1 MEITKQKYL
10 KEFREKNPFLSW
22 YSDEEILA
30 KAKEKRPDLK
40 FVEEKWYLE
49 EVGTKVL
56 EWVDNALTDVADL
69 TVWNAVRGLGWE
81 YEAKPLRHL
90 LWIKDESNYKWG
102 LIKNMSNSIGKAGE
116 LVSQSIDS
124 IADDHSLPN
133 IWKELFN
140 IWWNIVWWVTN
151 TLIWETLASWF
162 DTLVQDETQ
171 ENIKQYL
178 AEESQKN
185 SITWNVL
192 KWLEKLN
199 SEMERIRVEDP
210 DRYRTLQ
217 ASFGWL
223 DAVPISKWKQVISS
237 IWDFSKKYWKKW
249 IEALK
254 NKVDDGLKII
264 DNLKNKSDDVVEN
277 IWENIDNIKPKES
290 FFTKMEEKIAW
301 IDEQTK
307 NILKNTSE
315 EDFDNYLNYAKNAVE
330 DIKNPTPLEIAWDEA
345 GDVLKTLWN
354 MKNNAWKLKSE
365 ALKNVENIEIDTKPI
380 FDDFVDFLEKSNLTI
395 DWEWKIKNIAW
406 KVASVWDDSIKDIQ
420 NLSDEMM
427 EIFTREK
434 VDLWSLDSLVDRI
447 QDWINFKA
455 LNRPGAT
462 PSKTEKQ
469 ISWFLGKS
477 LNDKL
482 KSEAWEDFVK
492 YNEEFR
498 KILNLETKLSRLLWE
513 DWNKGGSLM
522 KAVFSPTDRWVKKL
536 FSDIQK
542 ETWVDLISKAWLAKF
557 AMQAV
562 WDARQASLLEALDLW
577 PWFTWKLKNNLSK
590 IPIVWNVLDLAEDW
604 AKKVFTPEK
613 VWKKIVYKA
622 RTNLDEAKHYTNVD
636 SSIYKNISEIE
647 VENTIKK
654 YFWDEVWVEFLE
666 KIKTPEWLDALWRY
680 KDKFI
685 SFAKNPKENVV
696 EHEALH
702 AYFDLA
708 LKESEKTNIL
718 NKIKNE
724 KNFKDLLD
732 AEEFLAD
739 SFADFVIWRRNVSW
753 ISENL
758 KKIIWD
764 LAFKFKQFFGK
775 EDKIEA
781 LFRDLESIWN
791 WKKKFEIKADWNS
804 GEKKF
809 LLAWEKAENSPKSIL
824 EKAKDMEAEWKT
836 SDEIWEATWWEKWKD
851 WKWRFEIDDSK
862 AGFIWIPEK
871 KTFILKDVLNHKE
884 LFENYPQLKNTRIVT
899 IGASTFWWYTE
910 EGIIFLNSP
919 SFINKTING
928 EVKMFLTPE
937 WKKTLLHELQ
947 HLIQDNE
954 GFAIWTAAYSDIV
967 NTFFEKFWWEKSRFD
982 IYKSF
987 AWETEARNV
996 SSRYDINSVSK
1007 KKTRP
1012 SLTEDV
1018 WRDNQIVH
1026 FDEKKELTLKE
1037 IEEAFEFWDDEYR
1050 LLWYG
1055 SLPLEKSGMSLA
1067 HYIKTEAYYN
1077 KYKKL
1082 LEKAKKWEKIDLN
1095 SGEKKFLL
1103 AWEKAENSPKSILE
1117 KAKDMEAEWK
1127 TPDEIWKATWWEKWK
1142 DWKWRFEIDDSKSEL
1157 KIFSLKS
1164 EWWKSEYSELFEI
1177 FPVFK
1182 ELKKSQGKDAFKLWE
1197 LIEHSELFKNYPELK
1212 NLEINFKK
1220 LNKEWWFY
1228 SPENNSITLNSELLK
1243 KLDDWFILS
1252 KNWKSI
1258 LMHELQ
1264 HKIQEIEWFSN
1275 WSNSNSESVKKYL
1288 LKNKNSLIEKVK
1300 EKIKEVEW
1308 RMNKTDEEIMK
1319 RMLYEDKSSVK
1330 KYRESRV
1337 KEIEK
1342 LKWEIE
1348 RLEKWDFTESEKY
1361 DAYEKIAWETE
1372 ARNVEKRMNMLE
1384 TARQRK
1390 RPEKTEDISREDQW
1404 LNDNKENNWSVENDF
1419 KVKTIRN
1426 NFIEFSK
1433 KEGININTIEWSNE
1447 WANLLK
1453 TLAEFNK
1460 QIPKWYWNK
1469 TPRIERLYQK
1479 KYEIAEYLINWLKK
1493 WNFKW
1498 DFKWWTEY
1506 VNKIKYATLRIN
1518 IWKHSARFHIDLNA
1532 DFIPNYLKK

>member
-1 MEITKQKYL
+1 MEITKQQYL

-56 EWVDNALTDVADL
+56 KWVDNAFTDVADL
-69 TVWNAVRGLGWE
+69 TVWNAVRGFGWE

-90 LWIKDESNYKWG
+90 LWIKDESEYKWG

-210 DRYRTLQ
+210 GRYRTLQ

-249 IEALK
+249 IEVLK

-277 IWENIDNIKPKES
+277 IWENIDNIQPKES

-477 LNDKL
+477 LNDRL

-498 KILNLETKLSRLLWE
+498 KFLNLETKLSRLLWE
-513 DWNKGGSLM
+513 DWDKGGSLM

-536 FSDIQK
+536 FSEIQK
-542 ETWVDLISKAWLAKF
+542 ETGVDLISRAWLAKF

-708 LKESEKTNIL
+708 LKESEKRNIL

-781 LFRDLESIWN
+781 LFRDLESIWKG
-791 WKKKFEIKADWNS
+791 KKKFEIKTDWNS
-804 GEKKF
+804 VENKF
-809 LLAWEKAENSPKSIL
+809 LLAWEKAKNSPKSIL
-824 EKAKDMEAEWKT
+824 EKAKDMETEWKT
-836 SDEIWEATWWEKWKD
+836 PDEIWRDTWWEKWKD

-862 AGFIWIPEK
+862 VKITQKDIWEYKLSEI
-871 KTFILKDVLNHKE
+871 LNHK
-884 LFENYPQLKNTRIVT
+884 
-899 IGASTFWWYTE
+899 
-910 EGIIFLNSP
+910 
-919 SFINKTING
+919 
-928 EVKMFLTPE
+928 
-937 WKKTLLHELQ
+937 
-947 HLIQDNE
+947 
-954 GFAIWTAAYSDIV
+954 
-967 NTFFEKFWWEKSRFD
+967 
-982 IYKSF
+982 
-987 AWETEARNV
+987 
-996 SSRYDINSVSK
+996 
-1007 KKTRP
+1007 
-1012 SLTEDV
+1012 
-1018 WRDNQIVH
+1018 
-1026 FDEKKELTLKE
+1026 
-1037 IEEAFEFWDDEYR
+1037 
-1050 LLWYG
+1050 
-1055 SLPLEKSGMSLA
+1055 
-1067 HYIKTEAYYN
+1067 
-1077 KYKKL
+1077 
-1082 LEKAKKWEKIDLN
+1082 
-1095 SGEKKFLL
+1095 
-1103 AWEKAENSPKSILE
+1103 
-1117 KAKDMEAEWK
+1117 
-1127 TPDEIWKATWWEKWK
+1127 
-1142 DWKWRFEIDDSKSEL
+1142 
-1157 KIFSLKS
+1157 
-1164 EWWKSEYSELFEI
+1164 
-1177 FPVFK
+1177 
-1182 ELKKSQGKDAFKLWE
+1182 
-1197 LIEHSELFKNYPELK
+1197 ELFKNYPELK
-1212 NLEINFKK
+1212 ELKIKVFSDIDVWWDNAVWYFDKVKKEIWISKNNLNTEEWKSSILHEIQHFIQ
-1220 LNKEWWFY
+1220 NKEWFVNGWNPSGIELYELRELHKDKLKSLMDNHRSLQRIRYNIPDDELKDYMFLDDFKW
-1228 SPENNSITLNSELLK
+1228 SLNDYKK
-1243 KLDDWFILS
+1243 KLDI
-1252 KNWKSI
+1252 
-1258 LMHELQ
+1258 
-1264 HKIQEIEWFSN
+1264 EIEQSG
-1275 WSNSNSESVKKYL
+1275 KKIADFEDHIDS
-1288 LKNKNSLIEKVK
+1288 K
-1300 EKIKEVEW
+1300 EW
-1308 RMNKTDEEIMK
+1308 RIET
-1319 RMLYEDKSSVK
+1319 
-1330 KYRESRV
+1330 YRR
-1337 KEIEK
+1337 
-1342 LKWEIE
+1342 KW
-1348 RLEKWDFTESEKY
+1348 
-1361 DAYEKIAWETE
+1361 WEVE
-1372 ARNVEKRMNMLE
+1372 ARNIEKRLKLSTE
-1384 TARQRK
+1384 ERK
-1390 RPEKTEDISREDQW
+1390 NLRPEKTEDIPREEQW
-1404 LNDNKENNWSVENDF
+1404 WKNEGKGRDLAVNDENVRFLKKVWENKYWPIWQWPKWAEAEKLLMKKQMWE
-1419 KVKTIRN
+1419 VKWAYNYKNQELWIDIDIDLIRWGYN
-1426 NFIEFSK
+1426 SEKEKGLWFSK
-1433 KEGININTIEWSNE
+1433 IFEKHPEVLWKIQDMLDNLPLTFKDDNTIV
-1447 WANLLK
+1447 L
-1453 TLAEFNK
+1453 
-1460 QIPKWYWNK
+1460 WNK
-1469 TPRIERLYQK
+1469 YSVAVIKLKLDWRSK
-1479 KYEIAEYLINWLKK
+1479 NWLMTAYEK
-1493 WNFKW
+1493 N
-1498 DFKWWTEY
+1498 
-1506 VNKIKYATLRIN
+1506 
-1518 IWKHSARFHIDLNA
+1518 
-1532 DFIPNYLKK
+1532 